1 MARLTLVGT
10 VHGDHQGFART
21 ACLLRLLQPDL
32 VIVELSPYAKTF
44 RDSNQISL
52 QRTLNRNLRAAASGC
67 GLPFGRALAHPE
79 IKAIRRQLVLPFE
92 YRAARRFSQAS
103 GSNLSLVDYSPFS
116 RKMINMWP
124 EMLSSTNLAFL
135 LSLPRDVRP
144 PVAKMYDW
152 AAGTI
157 RGKAHSPASMVERAD
172 AEAELIWEQR
182 EGRMAHLIR
191 SILHRTRPLRAV
203 HLGGWQHLAVGGSF
217 PSLRELLG
225 IELGQCY
232 LLDRGFL

>member
-10 VHGDHQGFART
+10 VHGDHQGFERT

-32 VIVELSPYAKTF
+32 VIVELSPYARAF
-44 RDSNQISL
+44 RDSNQVSL
-52 QRTLNRNLRAAASGC
+52 QRTLKQNLRAAAGGC
-67 GLPFGRALAHPE
+67 SLPFRHALTHPE

-116 RKMINMWP
+116 RKMIKLWP
-124 EMLSSTNLAFL
+124 EMLSSRNLAFL

-144 PVAKMYDW
+144 PVTKTYDW
-152 AAGTI
+152 AAGSI
-157 RGKAHSPASMVERAD
+157 RGEVPSPAGLVERAD
-172 AEAELIWEQR
+172 ADTDLLWEHR
-182 EGRMAHLIR
+182 ERRMAYLIR
-191 SILHRTRPLRAV
+191 SILHSIRPLRAV
-203 HLGGWQHLAVGGSF
+203 HLGGWQHLAVGGNF

-225 IELGQCY
+225 IELGHCC